1 MTTAEAPTQ
10 RGPAD
15 TAGETSWRMRLRRE
29 ASSRTAFLCLVGFAL
44 LSFAIRAAFVSRVH
58 GPTVFSDEMVY
69 ERLAVSIGRDARLAL
84 FNEPGLSYSPLYSV
98 VISPIYA
105 LGASAPTAYT
115 LLKIVNAFLI
125 SLAIFPTYK
134 IARFLLP
141 RRLSLVV
148 AGLSVVAPVMSYSS
162 FTMSENL
169 AYPLCLVSIW
179 AMLEAIRAPS
189 LRNDALLL
197 LSIALAVLAR
207 IQLVV
212 LGPAALTA
220 AILAVLL
227 RREIDRGGR
236 RAL

>member
-1 MTTAEAPTQ
+1 MTTAQAPTQ
-10 RGPAD
+10 GEPVES
-15 TAGETSWRMRLRRE
+15 AGAQTPWRTRLRRE
-29 ASSRTAFLCLVGFAL
+29 PSGTIALLWLVGFAL
-44 LSFAIRAAFVSRVH
+44 VSFAIHAAFGTRVH

-69 ERLAVSIGRDARLAL
+69 ERLALSIGRDARLAR
-84 FNEPGLSYSPLYSV
+84 FDDPGLSYSPLYSF
-98 VISPIYA
+98 VISPLYA

-134 IARFLLP
+134 IARVLLP

-179 AMLEAIRAPS
+179 AMLDSIRAPS
-189 LRNDALLL
+189 LQGDALLL
-197 LSIALAVLAR
+197 ASILLAVVAR

-220 AILAVLL
+220 AILAALL
-227 RREIDRGGR
+227 RRKTDR
-236 RAL
+236 